1 MAGYLDS
8 VTIDWNERALDD
20 LLNSAHG
27 PVGMLISELSLRASL
42 VATSV
47 VHVRPG
53 TPSSATTGLTSNA
66 RPPGFTK
73 ARIRPHLGYGKST
86 GKIYGG
92 VNAPADPSIFLEMPA
107 IQIARLGHEF
117 PFLTT
122 GLWSLIGS
130 I

>member
-1 MAGYLDS
+1 VAIE
-8 VTIDWNERALDD
+8 IDWDERALDD
-20 LLNSAHG
+20 LLNSIEG
-27 PVGMLISELSLRASL
+27 PVGQLISELSLRASV

-53 TPSSATTGLTSNA
+53 TPASATTGRTSNA

-73 ARIRPHLGYGKST
+73 ARIRPHIARGSVT
-86 GKIYGG
+86 GHLYGG

-107 IQIARLGHEF
+107 EQIRNLGHRF

-122 GLWSLIGS
+122 GLYSLEGS
-130 I
+130 F

>member
-1 MAGYLDS
+1 MAARLGDI
-8 VTIDWNERALDD
+8 TIEWDDRALDD
-20 LLNSAHG
+20 LLNSMDG
-27 PVGMLISELSLRASL
+27 PVGMLISELSLRAAL
-42 VATSV
+42 VATAV

-53 TPSSATTGLTSNA
+53 TPASATTGRTSNA

-73 ARIRPHLGYGKST
+73 ARIRPHLAYGSRT
-86 GKIYGG
+86 GKLYGG

-107 IQIARLGHEF
+107 EQMHTEY